1 MAKIYQLKSST
12 SSVHDESAT
21 HDDESL
27 HEDVCSPLEE
37 DVSESAMSQVLR
49 PNSDKEVDHNDE
61 SEDQIMDDWENDEDE
76 DDEDKD
82 DEDEDDE
89 NEDDENE
96 DDENEDDENEDDEN
110 EDGEDEDEARPTWT
124 RTPSQP
130 HFTHAGDTSKMGR
143 GVRQSKQKLETRKL
157 PSTQTNHSGQ
167 MNALN
172 DEGINA
178 HPFKIWHLFA
188 SG

>member
-1 MAKIYQLKSST
+1 MKIRT
-12 SSVHDESAT
+12 
-21 HDDESL
+21 
-27 HEDVCSPLEE
+27 
-37 DVSESAMSQVLR
+37 MR
-49 PNSDKEVDHNDE
+49 
-61 SEDQIMDDWENDEDE
+61 M
-76 DDEDKD
+76 
-82 DEDEDDE
+82 DDE

-96 DDENEDDENEDDEN
+96 DDENEDDEN
-110 EDGEDEDEARPTWT
+110 EDEARPTWT

-143 GVRQSKQKLETRKL
+143 GVRQSKQKLETRKS

-178 HPFKIWHLFA
+178 HPFKIWRLFA

>member
-1 MAKIYQLKSST
+1 
-12 SSVHDESAT
+12 
-21 HDDESL
+21 
-27 HEDVCSPLEE
+27 
-37 DVSESAMSQVLR
+37 MSQVLR
-49 PNSDKEVDHNDE
+49 PNSDKEVDHKDE

-76 DDEDKD
+76 DNEDK
-82 DEDEDDE
+82 
-89 NEDDENE
+89 
-96 DDENEDDENEDDEN
+96 DDENEDDEN

-143 GVRQSKQKLETRKL
+143 GVRQSKQKLETRKS

-172 DEGINA
+172 EEGINA
-178 HPFKIWHLFA
+178 HPFKIWRLFA

>member
-12 SSVHDESAT
+12 SDESAT

-27 HEDVCSPLEE
+27 GEDVCSPLEE
-37 DVSESAMSQVLR
+37 DFSESAMSQVLR
-49 PNSDKEVDHNDE
+49 PNSDKEVDHKDE

-76 DDEDKD
+76 DNEDKD

-96 DDENEDDENEDDEN
+96 DD
-110 EDGEDEDEARPTWT
+110 EDEDEARPTWT

-130 HFTHAGDTSKMGR
+130 HFTHAGDTSKMGH
-143 GVRQSKQKLETRKL
+143 GVRQSKQKLETRKS

-172 DEGINA
+172 EEGINA
-178 HPFKIWHLFA
+178 HPFKIWRLFA

>member
-27 HEDVCSPLEE
+27 GEDVCSPLEE

-49 PNSDKEVDHNDE
+49 PNSDKEVDHKDE

-76 DDEDKD
+76 DNEDKD

-96 DDENEDDENEDDEN
+96 DDEN
-110 EDGEDEDEARPTWT
+110 EDEARPTWT

-178 HPFKIWHLFA
+178 HPFKIWRLFA

>member
-49 PNSDKEVDHNDE
+49 PNSDKEVDHKDE

-76 DDEDKD
+76 DNEDKD
-82 DEDEDDE
+82 DED
-89 NEDDENE
+89 
-96 DDENEDDENEDDEN
+96 EDDENEDDEN

-178 HPFKIWHLFA
+178 HPFKIWRLFA

>member
-27 HEDVCSPLEE
+27 DEDVCSPLEE

-49 PNSDKEVDHNDE
+49 PNSDKEVDHKDE

-76 DDEDKD
+76 DNEDKD
-82 DEDEDDE
+82 D
-89 NEDDENE
+89 
-96 DDENEDDENEDDEN
+96 
-110 EDGEDEDEARPTWT
+110 EDEDEARPTWT

-130 HFTHAGDTSKMGR
+130 HFTHAGDTSKWVVG
-143 GVRQSKQKLETRKL
+143 
-157 PSTQTNHSGQ
+157 SG
-167 MNALN
+167 
-172 DEGINA
+172 
-178 HPFKIWHLFA
+178 KA
-188 SG
+188 SRNWK

>member
-1 MAKIYQLKSST
+1 
-12 SSVHDESAT
+12 
-21 HDDESL
+21 
-27 HEDVCSPLEE
+27 
-37 DVSESAMSQVLR
+37 MSQVLR
-49 PNSDKEVDHNDE
+49 PNSDKEVDHKDE

-76 DDEDKD
+76 DNEDKD

-96 DDENEDDENEDDEN
+96 DDENEDDENED
-110 EDGEDEDEARPTWT
+110 EDEDEARPTWT
-124 RTPSQP
+124 RTPSQQ

-143 GVRQSKQKLETRKL
+143 GIRQSKQKLETRKL

-178 HPFKIWHLFA
+178 HPFKIWRLFA

>member
-1 MAKIYQLKSST
+1 MRMRT
-12 SSVHDESAT
+12 MH
-21 HDDESL
+21 
-27 HEDVCSPLEE
+27 
-37 DVSESAMSQVLR
+37 
-49 PNSDKEVDHNDE
+49 
-61 SEDQIMDDWENDEDE
+61 
-76 DDEDKD
+76 
-82 DEDEDDE
+82 E

-96 DDENEDDENEDDEN
+96 DNEDNEDEDDKDE
-110 EDGEDEDEARPTWT
+110 DDEDEDEAKPKRT

-143 GVRQSKQKLETRKL
+143 GVRQSKQKLETRKS

-178 HPFKIWHLFA
+178 HPFKIWRLFA